1 MWQALVLWLLWCF
14 LHSWLISAKVR
25 AWFAAH
31 GGWRQGFY
39 RLGYVLFSALTL
51 LPPLWVT
58 NNLPQQPLTP
68 LPAWMQFGQ
77 IVLLVYAAIMF
88 WGGWRVYDLR
98 LFLGL
103 QQWQD
108 YLAARQ
114 SAEPEFKQSGI
125 LTYVRHPWYS
135 GGIALIWAMPG
146 LTDVT
151 LAVRL
156 LLTAYLITGTVL
168 EERKLVALLG
178 EEYRIYQQEVSMLLP
193 WKLMRR
199 SSRL

>member
-14 LHSWLISAKVR
+14 LHSWLISATAR
-25 AWFAAH
+25 TWIETR
-31 GGWRQGFY
+31 GGCHQGAF
-39 RLGYVLFSALTL
+39 RLGYVLFSFFTL
-51 LPPLWVT
+51 LPLLWAT
-58 NNLPQQPLTP
+58 HNFPQQPFAP
-68 LPAWMQFGQ
+68 LPAWIQAVQF
-77 IVLLVYAAIMF
+77 ILLLYAVFMF

-125 LTYVRHPWYS
+125 LAYVRHPWYS
-135 GGIALIWAMPG
+135 GGIALIWAMPS

-178 EEYRIYQQEVSMLLP
+178 EEYRIYQQEVPMLLP